1 MTDPH
6 FHSQANGFTG
16 NASYDRLNCNTDLMD
31 SDRRSR
37 EERADALDEMRDIA
51 ARAGFYDNND
61 AVSEYLR
68 DVG

>member
-1 MTDPH
+1 
-6 FHSQANGFTG
+6 
-16 NASYDRLNCNTDLMD
+16 MD

-51 ARAGFYDNND
+51 AREGFYDNND